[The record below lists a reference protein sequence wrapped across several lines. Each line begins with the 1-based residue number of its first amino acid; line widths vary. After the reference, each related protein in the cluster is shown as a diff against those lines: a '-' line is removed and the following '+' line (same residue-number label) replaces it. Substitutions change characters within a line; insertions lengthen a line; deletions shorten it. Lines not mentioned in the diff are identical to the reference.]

1 MQSTERPPGSEVPGR
16 DCQRQEFHRR
26 TVECDLGASHAENHN
41 ALDVSFTRIVA
52 FVFLHWIAASS
63 AANTWSRAKGAVH
76 ALHDTA
82 VALRRRIDD
91 VDPHGYAHRIACE
104 LEASVC
110 DLKEAI
116 ACDAP
121 RQRIEY
127 GMQEIGML
135 NQQLIRAVASHCDLR
150 NSRRVLA
157 ELDRFQDRYCTLERE
172 LRKCISRIP
181 VCPPSHP
188 NFLFHIHPS
197 DALRYRV
204 ILQAMD
210 TRLFIQPFENRSN
223 ERMHVDTASRIMT
236 ETTMNSSKLQTRT
249 TIDRS
254 NLDRISTPR
263 HAPGNSIKREV
274 LDLILTQAIR

>member
-1 MQSTERPPGSEVPGR
+1 MHWTYLSLVLSLLFSCIGSPQAR
-16 DCQRQEFHRR
+16 
-26 TVECDLGASHAENHN
+26 
-41 ALDVSFTRIVA
+41 
-52 FVFLHWIAASS
+52 

-150 NSRRVLA
+150 NSRESWL
-157 ELDRFQDRYCTLERE
+157 
-172 LRKCISRIP
+172 
-181 VCPPSHP
+181 
-188 NFLFHIHPS
+188 
-197 DALRYRV
+197 
-204 ILQAMD
+204 
-210 TRLFIQPFENRSN
+210 
-223 ERMHVDTASRIMT
+223 
-236 ETTMNSSKLQTRT
+236 
-249 TIDRS
+249 
-254 NLDRISTPR
+254 
-263 HAPGNSIKREV
+263 NSIDSK
-274 LDLILTQAIR
+274 IAIAPWNAS